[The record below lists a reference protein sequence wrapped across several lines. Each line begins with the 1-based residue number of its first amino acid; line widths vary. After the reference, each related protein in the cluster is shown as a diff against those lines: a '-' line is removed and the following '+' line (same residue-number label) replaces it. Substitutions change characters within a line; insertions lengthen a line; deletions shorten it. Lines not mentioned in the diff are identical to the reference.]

1 MKKLLV
7 LMLVLSMTMSMA
19 ACGSEKTEA
28 PAETKTE
35 VAEEK
40 PATEEKKALPV
51 KEAPAEEA
59 AAEPLYKDIMKP
71 YSEIQHGK
79 RLIILQNTLVFSR
92 AGVYTE
98 EEAAVAEPVT
108 YNGAEYNGYAMTYA
122 TKHLTQALEGDVT
135 VYAVDGTSKVFAA
148 ADFEAMKVLVDDFQS
163 GNSPILLAADGSAV
177 ENFDYAQMA
186 SGEAIFS
193 IITEQEVN
201 VNEYL
206 QKFGW
211 DNTKTYNLVATDVFY
226 IPITPED
233 YDEGG
238 LRGALS
244 GAINANFPDMII
256 ATGKLND
263 VIFIEE
269 IVE

>member
-1 MKKLLV
+1 MRKILAFILAAV
-7 LMLVLSMTMSMA
+7 LMLSLA
-19 ACGSEKTEA
+19 ACGAAPAEPTSATEKKQLPVSSAETEA
-28 PAETKTE
+28 P
-35 VAEEK
+35 
-40 PATEEKKALPV
+40 
-51 KEAPAEEA
+51 
-59 AAEPLYKDIMKP
+59 AEPLYKDIMKP
-71 YSEIQHGK
+71 YSDIQHGK
-79 RLIILQNTLVFSR
+79 RLVILQNTLVFSR
-92 AGVYTE
+92 KGIMTE
-98 EEAAVAEPVT
+98 DEAPVPEVISYNDADYNAYPMAAV
-108 YNGAEYNGYAMTYA
+108 
-122 TKHLTQALEGDVT
+122 TKFLVEELSGTVT
-135 VYAVDGTSKVFAA
+135 VYDTDGASVSLEA
-148 ADFEAMKVLVDDFQS
+148 ADFEAASVLIDDFQS
-163 GNSPILLAADGSAV
+163 GNSPILLAADGAAV
-177 ENFDYAQMA
+177 ENFDYAVME
-186 SGEAIFS
+186 SGEVIFS
-193 IITEQEVN
+193 IVTEQEVN

-263 VIFIEE
+263 VVFIEE